1 MAATRHKRFSTS
13 RRRRPSFRRQLTLAF
28 TLGIIFLALISSL
41 AASLLGSSRTRDNL
55 VEQGQQITRNLAR
68 QSTLAL
74 LYGEGENARDAA
86 QGTLEFPD
94 VHYVAIH
101 DISDAL
107 LLEMGYSSLEH
118 PPHHHDNI
126 SRTTLQ
132 VIETRNGWFFT
143 APVYTQ
149 VSNDLS
155 VLGPD
160 EPKPEL
166 LGYVEVELGK
176 EALNR
181 TIASIFVSNIAIS
194 LTLAVVLLLVLR
206 HITARLTRP
215 LDTLSHIMSE
225 AEDGNHHTRADEHK
239 GPQEVAVIAH
249 AFNRM
254 MDTIAERD
262 RELRQQNV
270 LLEKRVDERTRELAV
285 ARDEALL
292 ASRIK
297 SEFLANMSHELRTPL
312 NAIIGYSEL
321 LEEEF
326 EDAGDPDTYNDLRRI
341 SGAGKHLLT
350 LINDILDLS
359 KIEAGKMKLE
369 LSRVEVCTLIDEVIS
384 TVLPLAKQN
393 GNQLNVD
400 RQAEV
405 TTLHSDPLRLKQ
417 VLLNLLSNA
426 CKFTENGRIDLV
438 IQTVEVDRRPWVEF
452 AIHDTGIGLSAEQID
467 QLFQDFVQVDS
478 SPTRKYGGTGL
489 GLAISRRIC
498 QMMGGDISIE
508 STPGEGSTFTIR
520 LPLDPAPA
528 DGHKAESG
536 VQGSQQPATRT
547 H

>member
-1 MAATRHKRFSTS
+1 MASIHRKHSPPPQSPRKRQRPNFRH
-13 RRRRPSFRRQLTLAF
+13 QLTLAF
-28 TLGIIFLALISSL
+28 TLGIVLLALISSL
-41 AASLLGSSRTRDNL
+41 ATSLLGSSRTRDNL
-55 VEQGQQITRNLAR
+55 IEQGQQITRNLAR

-101 DISDAL
+101 DLTGTL
-107 LLEMGYSSLEH
+107 LLELGHSSQEH
-118 PPHHHDNI
+118 PPHHLDI
-126 SRTTLQ
+126 STSKALQ
-132 VIETRNGWFFT
+132 IVETRDGWFFT
-143 APVYTQ
+143 APVQTQ
-149 VSNDLS
+149 VSSDPSEL
-155 VLGPD
+155 VPD
-160 EPKPEL
+160 DPGPEL

-194 LTLAVVLLLVLR
+194 LTLAGVLLLVLR

-225 AEDGNHHTRADEHK
+225 AENGNHSTRADDHK

-270 LLEKRVDERTRELAV
+270 LLEQRVKERTTELAV

-292 ASRIK
+292 ASKTK

-321 LEEEF
+321 LEDEC
-326 EDAGDPDTYNDLRRI
+326 ASSTGDPATLTDLRRI

-369 LSRVEVCTLIDEVIS
+369 LSKVEVCTLIDEVIS

-393 GNQLNVD
+393 GNRLDVNC
-400 RQAEV
+400 RAEV

-426 CKFTENGRIDLV
+426 CKFTENGRVDLD
-438 IQTVEVDRRPWVEF
+438 IQTIKQNHRPWVEF
-452 AIHDTGIGLSAEQID
+452 SIRDTGIGLSAEQIG
-467 QLFQDFVQVDS
+467 QLFQDFVQVDA

-498 QMMGGDISIE
+498 QMMGGDISIK
-508 STPGEGSTFTIR
+508 STPGEGSVFTIR
-520 LPLDPAPA
+520 LPNDTPPA
-528 DGHKAESG
+528 DEAEPETTDS
-536 VQGSQQPATRT
+536 
-547 H
+547 

>member
-1 MAATRHKRFSTS
+1 MASVHHNRSPVPKPTR
-13 RRRRPSFRRQLTLAF
+13 RRRRPNFRRQLTLAF
-28 TLGIIFLALISSL
+28 TLGIVFLALISSL

-55 VEQGQQITRNLAR
+55 IEQGQQITRNLAR

-74 LYGEGENARDAA
+74 LYSEGENARDAA

-101 DISDAL
+101 DLSDTL

-118 PPHHHDNI
+118 PPHHHKIGTNKA
-126 SRTTLQ
+126 LQ
-132 VIETRNGWFFT
+132 IVETRNGWFFT
-143 APVYTQ
+143 APVQTQ
-149 VSNDLS
+149 VSNDLAE
-155 VLGPD
+155 LAPD
-160 EPKPEL
+160 NPGPEL

-181 TIASIFVSNIAIS
+181 TIVSIFISNIAIS
-194 LTLAVVLLLVLR
+194 LTLAGVLLLVLR

-225 AEDGNHHTRADEHK
+225 AENGDHSTRADDHK

-270 LLEKRVDERTRELAV
+270 LLEQRVNERTTELAV
-285 ARDEALL
+285 ARDEALH
-292 ASRIK
+292 ASKTK

-326 EDAGDPDTYNDLRRI
+326 ADGDDPATTDDLKRI
-341 SGAGKHLLT
+341 SGAGNHLLT

-369 LSRVEVCTLIDEVIS
+369 LSQVEVCTLIEEVVS

-393 GNQLNVD
+393 GNRLSVNC
-400 RQAEV
+400 QAEV

-426 CKFTENGRIDLV
+426 CKFTENGQVDLD
-438 IQTVEVDRRPWVEF
+438 IQTVRQNHRPWVEF
-452 AIHDTGIGLSAEQID
+452 AIRDTGIGLTAEQIG

-489 GLAISRRIC
+489 GLVISRRIC
-498 QMMGGDISIE
+498 QMMGGDISIK
-508 STPGEGSTFTIR
+508 SSPGEGSVFTIR
-520 LPLDPAPA
+520 LPYDTAPA
-528 DGHKAESG
+528 DEVEPESAE
-536 VQGSQQPATRT
+536 P
-547 H
+547 

>member
-1 MAATRHKRFSTS
+1 MTRFSPSQSS
-13 RRRRPSFRRQLTLAF
+13 RRRRRPNFRHQLTLAF
-28 TLGIIFLALISSL
+28 TLGIVLLALISSL
-41 AASLLGSSRTRDNL
+41 ATSLLGSSRTRDNL
-55 VEQGQQITRNLAR
+55 IEQGQQITRNLAR

-94 VHYVAIH
+94 VHYVSIH
-101 DISDAL
+101 DLTGTL
-107 LLEMGYSSLEH
+107 LLEMGNSGQEH
-118 PPHHHDNI
+118 PPHHLDI
-126 SRTTLQ
+126 STSKALQ
-132 VIETRNGWFFT
+132 IVETRDGWFFT
-143 APVYTQ
+143 APVQTQ
-149 VSNDLS
+149 VSSDPTELA
-155 VLGPD
+155 PD
-160 EPKPEL
+160 DPGPEL

-194 LTLAVVLLLVLR
+194 LTLAGVLLLVLR

-225 AEDGNHHTRADEHK
+225 AENGNHSTRADDHK

-270 LLEKRVDERTRELAV
+270 LLEQRVRERTTELAV

-292 ASRIK
+292 ASKTK

-321 LEEEF
+321 LEDECANTKN
-326 EDAGDPDTYNDLRRI
+326 AGLVTDLKRI

-369 LSRVEVCTLIDEVIS
+369 LSQVEVCTLIDEVIS

-400 RQAEV
+400 CRAEV

-426 CKFTENGRIDLV
+426 CKFTENGQIDLE
-438 IQTVEVDRRPWVEF
+438 IQTIKQDQRPWVEF
-452 AIHDTGIGLSAEQID
+452 SIRDTGIGLSAEQIS
-467 QLFQDFVQVDS
+467 QLFQDFVQVDA

-508 STPGEGSTFTIR
+508 SSPGEGSTFTIR
-520 LPLDPAPA
+520 LPSDIPPP
-528 DGHKAESG
+528 DEAETTDS
-536 VQGSQQPATRT
+536 
-547 H
+547 

>member
-1 MAATRHKRFSTS
+1 MASVHHNRSPAPKSTR
-13 RRRRPSFRRQLTLAF
+13 RRRRPNFRHQLTLAF
-28 TLGIIFLALISSL
+28 TLGIVFLALISSL
-41 AASLLGSSRTRDNL
+41 AASWLGSSRTRDNL
-55 VEQGQQITRNLAR
+55 IEQGQQITRNLAR

-101 DISDAL
+101 DLSDVL
-107 LLEMGYSSLEH
+107 LLEMGHSSLKH
-118 PPHHHDNI
+118 PPRHQDI
-126 SRTTLQ
+126 ATSKALQ
-132 VIETRNGWFFT
+132 TVETRDGWFFT
-143 APVYTQ
+143 APVQTQ
-149 VSNDLS
+149 VSNDLTG
-155 VLGPD
+155 LGPD
-160 EPKPEL
+160 DPGPEL

-181 TIASIFVSNIAIS
+181 TIASIFISNIAIS
-194 LTLAVVLLLVLR
+194 LTLAGVLLLVLR

-225 AEDGNHHTRADEHK
+225 AENGNHSTRADDHR

-254 MDTIAERD
+254 METIAERD

-270 LLEKRVDERTRELAV
+270 LLEQRVKERTTELAV

-292 ASRIK
+292 ASKTK

-326 EDAGDPDTYNDLRRI
+326 ADCEDPATMDDLKRI

-369 LSRVEVCTLIDEVIS
+369 LSKIEVCTLIDEVIS

-393 GNQLNVD
+393 GNRLRVNC
-400 RQAEV
+400 QAEV
-405 TTLHSDPLRLKQ
+405 TTLHCDPLRLKQ

-426 CKFTENGRIDLV
+426 CKFTENGRIDLD
-438 IQTVEVDRRPWVEF
+438 IQTIKQNHRPWVEF
-452 AIHDTGIGLSAEQID
+452 AIHDTGIGLTAEQIG

-489 GLAISRRIC
+489 GLVISRRIC
-498 QMMGGDISIE
+498 QMMGGDISIK
-508 STPGEGSTFTIR
+508 STPGEGSVFTIR
-520 LPLDPAPA
+520 LPYDTAPA
-528 DGHKAESG
+528 DEVEPGPAE
-536 VQGSQQPATRT
+536 P
-547 H
+547 

>member
-1 MAATRHKRFSTS
+1 MVSVQPRHSSAPK
-13 RRRRPSFRRQLTLAF
+13 RRRPSFRRQLTLAF
-28 TLGIIFLALISSL
+28 TLGIILLALISSL
-41 AASLLGSSRTRDNL
+41 ATSLLGSSRTRANL
-55 VEQGQQITRNLAR
+55 IEQGQQITLNLAR

-86 QGTLEFPD
+86 RGTMEFPD
-94 VHYVAIH
+94 VHYVAIR
-101 DISDAL
+101 DLAGSP
-107 LLEMGYSSLEH
+107 LLEMGLSTRQSS
-118 PPHHHDNI
+118 PRSGDTA
-126 SRTTLQ
+126 SRETLQ
-132 VIETRNGWFFT
+132 VVEFRNGWFFT
-143 APVYTQ
+143 APVRTQ
-149 VSNDLS
+149 VSDDLFD
-155 VLGPD
+155 LAPD
-160 EPKPEL
+160 TAEPEL

-181 TIASIFVSNIAIS
+181 TITSIFVSNIAIS
-194 LTLAVVLLLVLR
+194 LTLAGVLLLVLR

-270 LLEKRVDERTRELAV
+270 RLEQRVKERTQELAV

-292 ASRIK
+292 ASKTK

-326 EDAGDPDTYNDLRRI
+326 ADANDPRTVSDLKHI
-341 SGAGKHLLT
+341 SDAGKHLLT

-369 LSRVEVCTLIDEVIS
+369 LSKVEVCTLIDEVMS
-384 TVLPLAKQN
+384 TVQPLAKRN
-393 GNQLNVD
+393 GNRLSVNC
-400 RQAEV
+400 QAEV
-405 TTLHSDPLRLKQ
+405 TTLRSDPLRLKQ

-426 CKFTENGRIDLV
+426 CKFTENGRIDLE
-438 IQTVEVDRRPWVEF
+438 IHTVTRDQRPWVDF
-452 AIHDTGIGLSAEQID
+452 AIHDTGIGLSAEQIK

-508 STPGEGSTFTIR
+508 STPGEGSTFTIH
-520 LPLDPAPA
+520 LPLDGAQA
-528 DGHKAESG
+528 GERLAE
-536 VQGSQQPATRT
+536 
-547 H
+547 

>member
-1 MAATRHKRFSTS
+1 MASVHRNRSLTPKSARK
-13 RRRRPSFRRQLTLAF
+13 RRRPNFRRQLTLAF
-28 TLGIIFLALISSL
+28 TLGIVFLALISSL

-55 VEQGQQITRNLAR
+55 IEQGQQITRNLAR

-74 LYGEGENARDAA
+74 LYSEGENARDAA

-101 DISDAL
+101 DLSDAL
-107 LLEMGYSSLEH
+107 LLELGYSSLKH
-118 PPHHHDNI
+118 PPYHHDIGTNKA
-126 SRTTLQ
+126 LQ
-132 VIETRNGWFFT
+132 IVETRDGWFFT
-143 APVYTQ
+143 APVQTQ
-149 VSNDLS
+149 MSSDLTE
-155 VLGPD
+155 LAPD
-160 EPKPEL
+160 DPGPEL

-181 TIASIFVSNIAIS
+181 TIVSIFISNIAIS
-194 LTLAVVLLLVLR
+194 LALAGVLLLVLR

-225 AEDGNHHTRADEHK
+225 AENGNHSTRADDHK

-254 MDTIAERD
+254 MDTLAERD

-270 LLEKRVDERTRELAV
+270 LLEQRVNERTTELAV
-285 ARDEALL
+285 ARDEALH
-292 ASRIK
+292 ASKTK

-326 EDAGDPDTYNDLRRI
+326 ADIDDPAITDDLKRI

-359 KIEAGKMKLE
+359 KIEAGKMELE
-369 LSRVEVCTLIDEVIS
+369 LSKVEVCTLIEEVIS
-384 TVLPLAKQN
+384 TVQPLAKQN
-393 GNQLNVD
+393 GNRLSVNC
-400 RQAEV
+400 QAEV

-426 CKFTENGRIDLV
+426 CKFTENGRVDLD
-438 IQTVEVDRRPWVEF
+438 IQTVRQNHRPWVEF
-452 AIHDTGIGLSAEQID
+452 AIRDTGIGLTAEQIG

-489 GLAISRRIC
+489 GLVISRRIC
-498 QMMGGDISIE
+498 QMMGGDISIK
-508 STPGEGSTFTIR
+508 STPGEGSVFTIR
-520 LPLDPAPA
+520 LPYDTAPV
-528 DGHKAESG
+528 DEVEPEST
-536 VQGSQQPATRT
+536 GS
-547 H
+547 

>member
-1 MAATRHKRFSTS
+1 MASAHHNRSSPPKSARK
-13 RRRRPSFRRQLTLAF
+13 RRRPNFRRQLTLAF
-28 TLGIIFLALISSL
+28 TLGIVLLALISSL

-55 VEQGQQITRNLAR
+55 IEQGQQITRNLAR

-101 DISDAL
+101 DLSGTL
-107 LLEMGYSSLEH
+107 LLEMGHSSQEH
-118 PPHHHDNI
+118 PLHRPDI
-126 SRTTLQ
+126 STSEALQ
-132 VIETRNGWFFT
+132 VEETRDGWFFT
-143 APVYTQ
+143 ALVQTQ
-149 VSNDLS
+149 VSSDLS
-155 VLGPD
+155 ELAPD
-160 EPKPEL
+160 DPGPEL

-181 TIASIFVSNIAIS
+181 TIASIFVSNIAMS
-194 LTLAVVLLLVLR
+194 LTLAGVLLLVLR

-215 LDTLSHIMSE
+215 LDTLSQIMSE
-225 AEDGNHHTRADEHK
+225 AENGTHSTRADDHK

-270 LLEKRVDERTRELAV
+270 LLEQRVKERTTELAV

-292 ASRIK
+292 ASKTK

-321 LEEEF
+321 LEDEL
-326 EDAGDPDTYNDLRRI
+326 ATTADPGIRTDLKRI

-359 KIEAGKMKLE
+359 KIEAGKMNLE
-369 LSRVEVCTLIDEVIS
+369 LSKVEVCTLIDEVIS
-384 TVLPLAKQN
+384 TVQPLAKQN
-393 GNQLNVD
+393 GNQLSVNC
-400 RQAEV
+400 QAEV

-426 CKFTENGRIDLV
+426 CKFTENGQIELD
-438 IQTVEVDRRPWVEF
+438 IQTINQDQRPWVEF
-452 AIHDTGIGLSAEQID
+452 SIHDTGIGLSTEQIG
-467 QLFQDFVQVDS
+467 QLFQDFVQVDA

-498 QMMGGDISIE
+498 QMMGGDISIK
-508 STPGEGSTFTIR
+508 STPGEGSVFTIR
-520 LPLDPAPA
+520 LPTDMAPA
-528 DGHKAESG
+528 NEAEPEP
-536 VQGSQQPATRT
+536 VAP
-547 H
+547 

>member
-1 MAATRHKRFSTS
+1 MTSPHHKRSSPPQSS
-13 RRRRPSFRRQLTLAF
+13 RGHRRPNFRHQLTLAF
-28 TLGIIFLALISSL
+28 TLGIFLLALISSL

-101 DISDAL
+101 DLTGTL
-107 LLEMGYSSLEH
+107 LLEMGSSSQEH
-118 PPHHHDNI
+118 PPHPLDI
-126 SRTTLQ
+126 SASKTLQ
-132 VIETRNGWFFT
+132 IIETRDGWFFT
-143 APVYTQ
+143 TPVRTQ
-149 VSNDLS
+149 ISNDPSELA
-155 VLGPD
+155 PD
-160 EPKPEL
+160 DPGSEL

-194 LTLAVVLLLVLR
+194 LALAGVLLLVLR
-206 HITARLTRP
+206 LITARLTRP
-215 LDTLSHIMSE
+215 LDTLSQIMSE
-225 AEDGNHHTRADEHK
+225 AENGDHSTRADDHK

-270 LLEKRVDERTRELAV
+270 RLEQRVKERTTELAV

-292 ASRIK
+292 ASKTK

-321 LEEEF
+321 LEEES
-326 EDAGDPDTYNDLRRI
+326 DNLASRDDLKRI

-359 KIEAGKMKLE
+359 KIEAGKMQLE
-369 LSRVEVCTLIDEVIS
+369 LSKVEVCTLIDEVIN
-384 TVLPLAKQN
+384 TVLPLAKKN
-393 GNQLNVD
+393 GNRLSVNC
-400 RQAEV
+400 QAEV

-426 CKFTENGRIDLV
+426 CKFTENGRIDLD
-438 IQTVEVDRRPWVEF
+438 IQTIKQNHRPWVEF
-452 AIHDTGIGLSAEQID
+452 SIRDTGIGLSTEQIG
-467 QLFQDFVQVDS
+467 QLFQDFVQVDA

-498 QMMGGDISIE
+498 QIMGGDISIK
-508 STPGEGSTFTIR
+508 SRPGEGSVFTIR
-520 LPLDPAPA
+520 LPNDTAPA
-528 DGHKAESG
+528 DE
-536 VQGSQQPATRT
+536 VEVEPEPAGP
-547 H
+547 

>member
-1 MAATRHKRFSTS
+1 MASAQHKHSSAS

-28 TLGIIFLALISSL
+28 TLGIILLALISSL
-41 AASLLGSSRTRDNL
+41 ATSLLGSSRTRDNL
-55 VEQGQQITRNLAR
+55 IEQGQQITRNLAR

-101 DISDAL
+101 DTTDAL
-107 LLEMGYSSLEH
+107 LLEMGFSSLEH
-118 PPHHHDNI
+118 PPNPHNTI
-126 SRTTLQ
+126 TSKALQ
-132 VIETRNGWFFT
+132 IIETREGWFFT

-155 VLGPD
+155 ELAPD
-160 EPKPEL
+160 EPGPEL

-176 EALNR
+176 NALNR
-181 TIASIFVSNIAIS
+181 TIASIFLSNIAIS
-194 LTLAVVLLLVLR
+194 LALAGILLLVLR

-225 AEDGNHHTRADEHK
+225 AEDGNHHIRADDHK
-239 GPQEVAVIAH
+239 GPLEVAVIAH

-270 LLEKRVDERTRELAV
+270 LLEQRVKERTTELAV

-292 ASRIK
+292 ASRTK

-321 LEEEF
+321 LEDEF
-326 EDAGDPDTYNDLRRI
+326 EEVGDPDTRNDLKRI

-369 LSRVEVCTLIDEVIS
+369 LSQVEVCDLIDEVMS
-384 TVLPLAKQN
+384 TVQPLAKQN
-393 GNQLNVD
+393 GNRLSVNC
-400 RQAEV
+400 QAEV
-405 TTLHSDPLRLKQ
+405 TTLRSDPLRLKQ
-417 VLLNLLSNA
+417 ALLNLLSNA
-426 CKFTENGRIDLV
+426 CKFTENGQIDLE
-438 IQTVEVDRRPWVEF
+438 IQTVTRNQRPWVEF

-508 STPGEGSTFTIR
+508 STPGEGSIFTIH
-520 LPLDPAPA
+520 LPLDGAPA
-528 DGHKAESG
+528 DESEPAAEES
-536 VQGSQQPATRT
+536 
-547 H
+547 